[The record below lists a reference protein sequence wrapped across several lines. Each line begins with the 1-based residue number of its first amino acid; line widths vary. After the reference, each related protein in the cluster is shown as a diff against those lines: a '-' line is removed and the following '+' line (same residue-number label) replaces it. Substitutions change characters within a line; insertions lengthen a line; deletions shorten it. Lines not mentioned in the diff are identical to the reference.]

1 MKLHGKEIEAGDD
14 NMKALELLKL
24 ARIDTPIEWK
34 ELDEAIAELEG
45 LNSCD
50 GCKWDYKIENIDSQ
64 TGYRCDD
71 ISPDACYICSR
82 NMNDRYEPKDK

>member
-34 ELDEAIAELEG
+34 ELDEAIAELEE
-45 LNSCD
+45 LD
-50 GCKWDYKIENIDSQ
+50 KEL
-64 TGYRCDD
+64 R
-71 ISPDACYICSR
+71 YILSKGEESLLMGNGVQSLVFAEMIAILR
-82 NMNDRYEPKDK
+82 NRHKKG